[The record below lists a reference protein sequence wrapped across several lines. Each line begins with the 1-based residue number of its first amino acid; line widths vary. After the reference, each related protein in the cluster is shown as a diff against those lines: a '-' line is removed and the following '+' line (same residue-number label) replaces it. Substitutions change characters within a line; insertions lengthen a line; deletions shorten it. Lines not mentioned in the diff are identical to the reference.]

1 MPSVT
6 PKEPTP
12 QVAMR
17 AAIRSWGVVRTV
29 ALPEVKETSNPRNE
43 YDPLPEGATVLD
55 WDEHV
60 ITLKGTV
67 LATTCDR
74 SRCKGSLAEGEVS
87 LRIPVSKST
96 RSKARH
102 LLFHRDCFPFPELM
116 KAVLPMIVHDTV
128 KIVKIGER
136 SVRTENGLLAAA
148 PFESIRTYR
157 STRRAGIMVWGSKD
171 SDTIIDSPWQLN
183 RIELQYK
190 NYFFFFFFFPFP
202 RRSTGLRLSSITS
215 EKQCIALSPLT
226 HSKDS
231 ASLAERP
238 LPFGRSSIWP

>member
-1 MPSVT
+1 MSVNLLHDWPKEGLSKVSRDSSYQTSIITSNIIDSILYPNPSAPLFQQSSPTVLSSSVSLLAYQSPPMPSVT

-171 SDTIIDSPWQLN
+171 SDTIIDSPWQ
-183 RIELQYK
+183 
-190 NYFFFFFFFPFP
+190 
-202 RRSTGLRLSSITS
+202 
-215 EKQCIALSPLT
+215 
-226 HSKDS
+226 
-231 ASLAERP
+231 
-238 LPFGRSSIWP
+238 